1 MTMKMPPSIIITSP
15 PPAPVAMMGKS
26 VFEAL
31 EAVGSTDGSVV
42 GADVDE
48 GSVRGRPEEDA
59 AEGSVRGRPEEDIG

>member
-26 VFEAL
+26 AV

-42 GADVDE
+42 GIAGEGVAG
-48 GSVRGRPEEDA
+48 GSVRGRAEEDVA
-59 AEGSVRGRPEEDIG
+59 